1 MMKLNIWMGAKAV
14 VEVLFG
20 IGFVLVPVPLMSLFG
35 VSLNPGVAV
44 IARLCGAVFIAS
56 SITLWQSRNESPN
69 HKVIRAMVVATVV
82 SNGIGF
88 IATLLASL
96 SGAWNAFGWLPVVLN
111 LAFMLAFAYFLFRK
125 TA

>member
-14 VEVLFG
+14 IEVLFG
-20 IGFVLVPVPLMSLFG
+20 IGFVLVPISLMSLFG
-35 VSLNPGVAV
+35 VNLNPGAAV

-56 SITLWQSRNESPN
+56 SITMWQSRNETPN

-88 IATLLASL
+88 IATLLACL
-96 SGAWNAFGWLPVVLN
+96 SGVWNAVGWLPVVLN
-111 LAFMLAFAYFLFRK
+111 LAFVLAFAYFLFKK

>member
-1 MMKLNIWMGAKAV
+1 MKLNIWMGAKAV
-14 VEVLFG
+14 VEVFFG
-20 IGFVLVPVPLMSLFG
+20 IGFVLVPVSLMSLFG

-96 SGAWNAFGWLPVVLN
+96 SGVWNAFGWFPVVLN
-111 LAFMLAFAYFLFRK
+111 LTFVSAFAYFLFKK